1 VPSFV
6 GKVRIVDMED
16 ELKCTIPKP
25 GNEDT
30 NGEEHAISLL
40 EQYVNM
46 KCGDHGCVPYIS
58 EKTRSQKTSRIAF
71 AFGYLVGCSGYEE
84 DLSLASHHL
93 LHESLKHHH
102 FWGAIHSL

>member
-1 VPSFV
+1 MTSWRDGFVSGASFV

-16 ELKCTIPKP
+16 ELKSTIPKP
-25 GNEDT
+25 GNEDK

-58 EKTRSQKTSRIAF
+58 ENMEPENLSNCLRFWVSSR
-71 AFGYLVGCSGYEE
+71 LWW
-84 DLSLASHHL
+84 L
-93 LHESLKHHH
+93 
-102 FWGAIHSL
+102 